1 MNVGSF
7 MKRGLRSVRHGWN
20 KHGQIITVIVAGASA
35 VMAVYEC
42 YKATKKVTEI
52 DEAKEEQL
60 ELIDEKLKAE
70 EISQKEY
77 ETERKNIQKN
87 AIKDY
92 AICYGKTA
100 GFLALSLGANAF
112 GYKIS
117 LGKQAALLGMYKLSE
132 SKKEEIIAKT
142 KEILGDK
149 EYEKLVSKVESGIAA
164 DHIKATPMPEEVR
177 RKELTDEEIQNAGDV
192 TTFDYPC
199 WDEWA
204 GRYFSSTRAKIERA
218 ILAASARAGKEMFVP
233 MNYIYDELNMACSAG
248 GAENGFNSGD
258 LENGLIPVKFY
269 TIDDETYGPVL
280 VMSLKPQQEERW

>member
-1 MNVGSF
+1 MNVGKF
-7 MKRGLRSVRHGWN
+7 MRRGLRSVQHGWN

-42 YKATKKVTEI
+42 YKATKKVAEI

-60 ELIDEKLKAE
+60 ELIDEKLKTE
-70 EISQKEY
+70 EIDQKEY
-77 ETERKNIQKN
+77 EVERKTIQKN
-87 AIKDY
+87 AVKDY
-92 AICYGKTA
+92 AFCYGKTA
-100 GFLALSLGANAF
+100 AFLMLSLGANAF

-142 KEILGDK
+142 REILGDK
-149 EYEKLVSKVESGIAA
+149 EYDKLVSKVESGIAA
-164 DHIKATPMPEEVR
+164 DHIKATPMPEEIK
-177 RKELTDEEIQNAGDV
+177 RKELTDEEASAGGDMNV
-192 TTFDYPC
+192 FDYPC

-204 GRYFSSTRAKIERA
+204 GRYFKSTRAKIERA
-218 ILAASARAGKEMFVP
+218 ILAASSRAAKEMFVP
-233 MNYIYDELNMACSAG
+233 MNYIYDELDMACSAG

>member
-1 MNVGSF
+1 MDEEFIKILRNLGT
-7 MKRGLRSVRHGWN
+7 KWYQCPNGHAYTIGECGLPMEES
-20 KHGQIITVIVAGASA
+20 ICP
-35 VMAVYEC
+35 EC
-42 YKATKKVTEI
+42 
-52 DEAKEEQL
+52 KEK
-60 ELIDEKLKAE
+60 IGGRDHIPLK
-70 EISQKEY
+70 SNRMVDFDKDV
-77 ETERKNIQKN
+77 KNNI
-87 AIKDY
+87 
-92 AICYGKTA
+92 
-100 GFLALSLGANAF
+100 
-112 GYKIS
+112 KIS
-117 LGKQAALLGMYKLSE
+117 LQKK
-132 SKKEEIIAKT
+132 SKEN
-142 KEILGDK
+142 
-149 EYEKLVSKVESGIAA
+149 EKLVSKVESGIAA